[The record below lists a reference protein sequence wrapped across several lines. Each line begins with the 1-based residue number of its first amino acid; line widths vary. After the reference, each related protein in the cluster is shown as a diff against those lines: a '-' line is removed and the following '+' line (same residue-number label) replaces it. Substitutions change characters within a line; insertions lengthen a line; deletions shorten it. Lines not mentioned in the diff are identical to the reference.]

1 MESTNLKNAEHE
13 APVMDPITFQSNNSQ
28 EDISKFSE
36 NSNPNIVLSH
46 STPLAKSR
54 KSDQKN
60 PKSKPN
66 TPTLAVFSPRNRI
79 RERRFVVVKKKKK
92 NSTKDLSASVDC
104 KRGAKTNSSS
114 KKCVCIAYETLRA
127 SQEEFFN
134 NRRVSSDPEIGESSR
149 NLDEGDEEV
158 GVGDSDENGVAS
170 MKRRRE
176 KVLEE
181 ARMSLPEYGR
191 VMHLVK
197 AFEKLTC
204 VPFSYKKEEDQ
215 KIKKPLK
222 WELPGMMSQHKPPKC
237 PETET
242 VTWSSLFSQSDLV
255 LTATN
260 LGLEQ
265 PHASLFS
272 SWDNSVLGQIS
283 NGGRRGTRNSLDSPT
298 SVRSRR
304 SKKKQIKVTS
314 LKPFKLRTEERGR
327 MKEEEFIKKLQE
339 MKLEEGKMR
348 IPIAQGVPLTTD
360 EPENLVKPHVKDITI
375 PVDLKLHSDI
385 RAVERAEFDYQV
397 AEKINLIEQYKID
410 RERQRKVAHEE
421 EIRRLRK
428 ELVPKAQPM
437 PYFNRPFIPKRS
449 NKHPTIPR
457 DFKFN
462 IPQHRKI
469 TWCSPSS
476 WSDTGSYMSD
486 LFKQQDL

>member
-1 MESTNLKNAEHE
+1 MESTNAKHE
-13 APVMDPITFQSNNSQ
+13 TLVMEPISFQSKDQ
-28 EDISKFSE
+28 EISKFSE
-36 NSNPNIVLSH
+36 NSNPNVVSH
-46 STPLAKSR
+46 STPLAKSS
-54 KSDQKN
+54 KFSAQKN
-60 PKSKPN
+60 PKSKP
-66 TPTLAVFSPRNRI
+66 AVFSPRNRI
-79 RERRFVVVKKKKK
+79 RERRFVVVKKNSRKEKKD
-92 NSTKDLSASVDC
+92 SGSVDC
-104 KRGAKTNSSS
+104 KCGAKTNSNM

-134 NRRVSSDPEIGESSR
+134 NRRESESEIGESSQ
-149 NLDEGDEEV
+149 NLEDGDEQVEI
-158 GVGDSDENGVAS
+158 GDSDEIRVSS

-181 ARMSLPEYGR
+181 ARMSLPEFGK

-204 VPFSYKKEEDQ
+204 FPLSKVTYKEEEEDQ
-215 KIKKPLK
+215 IKKPLK
-222 WELPGMMSQHKPPKC
+222 WELPGMSHPPKC

-242 VTWSSLFSQSDLV
+242 DQVTWSSSFSPSDLV

-265 PHASLFS
+265 PHASVSS
-272 SWDNSVLGQIS
+272 SWDNSVSSLNS
-283 NGGRRGTRNSLDSPT
+283 NGGRRGRRNSLDS
-298 SVRSRR
+298 SASMGCRR

-327 MKEEEFIKKLQE
+327 MKEEEFAKKLHE
-339 MKLEEGKMR
+339 MTLEKEKMR
-348 IPIAQGVPLTTD
+348 IPIAQGLPWTTD

-397 AEKINLIEQYKID
+397 AEKINLIEQYKTE
-410 RERQRKVAHEE
+410 RERQQKLAEEE

-437 PYFNRPFIPKRS
+437 PYFDRPFIPKRS

-457 DFKFN
+457 DPKFN
-462 IPQHRKI
+462 IPQRKKI
-469 TWCSPSS
+469 RCCSTSS

-486 LFKQQDL
+486 LLYQQDL

>member
-1 MESTNLKNAEHE
+1 MESTNLKNAKHDT
-13 APVMDPITFQSNNSQ
+13 PVMDPITFQSNNSQ

-36 NSNPNIVLSH
+36 NSNPNIVVSH

-54 KSDQKN
+54 KSYQKN
-60 PKSKPN
+60 PKSKP
-66 TPTLAVFSPRNRI
+66 TPAVFSPRNRI

-92 NSTKDLSASVDC
+92 KKNSTKETTDPSVSVDC
-104 KRGAKTNSSS
+104 KCEAKTNSNS

-127 SQEEFFN
+127 SQEEFFK
-134 NRRVSSDPEIGESSR
+134 SEPEIGESSR
-149 NLDEGDEEV
+149 NLEDGDEEI
-158 GVGDSDENGVAS
+158 GVGDSDENGVAL

-176 KVLEE
+176 KVLED

-222 WELPGMMSQHKPPKC
+222 WELPGMMSQQKPPKC

-242 VTWSSLFSQSDLV
+242 DEVTWSSLFSPSDLV

-265 PHASLFS
+265 PHASVSS
-272 SWDNSVLGQIS
+272 SWDNSVPSLNS
-283 NGGRRGTRNSLDSPT
+283 NGGRRGRKNSLESSA
-298 SVRSRR
+298 SVGSRG

-327 MKEEEFIKKLQE
+327 MKEEEFAKKIQE
-339 MKLEEGKMR
+339 MKLEEEKMR
-348 IPIAQGVPLTTD
+348 IPIAQGLPWTTD

-397 AEKINLIEQYKID
+397 GEKINLIEQYKTD
-410 RERQRKVAHEE
+410 RERQRKLAQED

-437 PYFNRPFIPKRS
+437 PYFDRPFVPKRS

-457 DFKFN
+457 EFKFN
-462 IPQHRKI
+462 IPQHKKI
-469 TWCSPSS
+469 TWCSLSS